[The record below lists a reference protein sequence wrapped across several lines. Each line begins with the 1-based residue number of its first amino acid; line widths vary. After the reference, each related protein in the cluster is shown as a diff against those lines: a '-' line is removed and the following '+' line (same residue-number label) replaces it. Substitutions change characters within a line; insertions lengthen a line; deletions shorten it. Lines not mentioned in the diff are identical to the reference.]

1 MCNIKNQYYVLFIIN
16 SFESNLNILIDD
28 QYGNFGI
35 QEVIKIFG
43 YNKCCRIIDNIINN
57 LLFYSLKKYSSNV
70 VVFLLNYL
78 KNKHFSKLLQ
88 VINIIFIENQNCN
101 NNTNNCKKNKKKLNI
116 YQKLISNQFAIY
128 IIYAIIQIL
137 NEADND
143 FFIKHVN
150 KGKYVNHN
158 NECED
163 SDDKEDE
170 KNSEESNNS
179 KKEKNDGNNNINY
192 VNNKNI
198 IPFEEFEKYK
208 KGIFL
213 YIENN
218 TQKKFKKKLINLM
231 KLNKIDNN
239 FITLKTNDKSE
250 K

>member
-1 MCNIKNQYYVLFIIN
+1 M
-16 SFESNLNILIDD
+16 
-28 QYGNFGI
+28 
-35 QEVIKIFG
+35 
-43 YNKCCRIIDNIINN
+43 
-57 LLFYSLKKYSSNV
+57 
-70 VVFLLNYL
+70 

-128 IIYAIIQIL
+128 IIFAIIQIL
-137 NEADND
+137 NEANKD
-143 FFIKHVN
+143 FFNKIMYKEKNVN
-150 KGKYVNHN
+150 YN
-158 NECED
+158 NECDD

-170 KNSEESNNS
+170 KNSEESNNC
-179 KKEKNDGNNNINY
+179 KKEKSDENININY
-192 VNNKNI
+192 VNNKNK
-198 IPFEEFEKYK
+198 IPFEDFEKYK

-231 KLNKIDNN
+231 KLNKIDND
-239 FITLKTNDKSE
+239 FITLKTNDKSD

>member
-1 MCNIKNQYYVLFIIN
+1 M
-16 SFESNLNILIDD
+16 
-28 QYGNFGI
+28 
-35 QEVIKIFG
+35 
-43 YNKCCRIIDNIINN
+43 
-57 LLFYSLKKYSSNV
+57 
-70 VVFLLNYL
+70 
-78 KNKHFSKLLQ
+78 
-88 VINIIFIENQNCN
+88 
-101 NNTNNCKKNKKKLNI
+101 
-116 YQKLISNQFAIY
+116 ISNQFAIY
-128 IIYAIIQIL
+128 IIYTIIQIL
-137 NEADND
+137 NEADKD

-198 IPFEEFEKYK
+198 IPFEDFEKYK

-231 KLNKIDNN
+231 KLNKIDND
-239 FITLKTNDKSE
+239 FITLKTNDKSD